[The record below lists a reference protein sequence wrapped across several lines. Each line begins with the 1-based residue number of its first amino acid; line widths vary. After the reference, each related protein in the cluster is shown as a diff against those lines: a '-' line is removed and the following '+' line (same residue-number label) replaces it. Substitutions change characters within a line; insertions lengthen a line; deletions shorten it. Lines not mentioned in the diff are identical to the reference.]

1 MATIPLEDNFTDIV
15 GKAQRGLKLSDDQ
28 LAAKAD
34 ITVEELARVK
44 GGDANKALLETLAWN
59 LELGAAALVESSRKV
74 WFPKPVEVDGLKQF
88 NTVYEDM
95 TVNYY
100 LAWDAKSKQTVI
112 FDTGADCSAALEFAR
127 TNGLKIKLILLTHT
141 HIDHIVDL
149 PRLKAETSA
158 PVWVGKYENFAD
170 AQPFAEGRAFKVG
183 ALKIETR
190 RTSGH
195 AAGGITFVI
204 SGLSRPVA
212 IVGDAIFAGSMGGG
226 MISYSEALD
235 NNRRKIFTLPEN
247 TVLCPGHGPLT
258 SVGEEKAHNPFYPEF
273 QKSLTSQKKD
283 KNMAERIGVVGIGRM
298 GANMARRLKECGYPV
313 TAVFDVRTQS
323 ATDLALEIG
332 AEACGTL
339 ARVTEL
345 SDVVITVVTD
355 DKAMDAIFAGKK
367 DNLLKGAKGRTF
379 INCATI
385 SPKTHINVGKLAKKA
400 GAASLEACMASSI
413 NQARAG
419 TLYLMIGG
427 DEAVFKKM
435 KPLLTKLSDEGKLLR
450 YIGQAGQAAVVKA
463 LVNMVM
469 NINTAGLAEG
479 LAVGQAY
486 GIDLKLL
493 MEVFSQT
500 GANSRVLVTDGED
513 MMNRDHSC
521 FFSASHAAKD
531 SGIALKLGLEKKMNL
546 PLATATLKQ
555 YIKMTKEGLGELD
568 KSGIAELTFK
578 GRHKS
583 KKK

>member
-1 MATIPLEDNFTDIV
+1 MVTIPLEDSFTDIV

-28 LAAKAD
+28 LAAKAG
-34 ITVEELARVK
+34 ISVEDLGRVK
-44 GGDANKALLETLAWN
+44 GGEANEALLETLAWN
-59 LELGAAALVESSRKV
+59 LDLGAAALIDSARKA
-74 WFPKPVEVDGLKQF
+74 WFPEPVQVAGLEQF

-95 TVNYY
+95 TVNCY
-100 LAWDAKSKQTVI
+100 LAWDAKSKLAVV
-112 FDTGADCSAALEFAR
+112 FDTGADCSAALQFAKAK
-127 TNGLKIKLILLTHT
+127 GLKIKLILLTHT

-149 PRLKAETSA
+149 PRLKAETGA
-158 PVWVGKYENFAD
+158 PAWVGEHENYPD
-170 AQPFAEGRAFKVG
+170 AQPFAEGRTFKVG

-195 AAGGITFVI
+195 AAGGITFII
-204 SGLSRPVA
+204 SGLARPVA

-226 MISYSEALD
+226 MISFSEALD

-258 SVGEEKAHNPFYPEF
+258 TVGEEKAHNPFYPEF
-273 QKSLTSQKKD
+273 QTSITPQKKD
-283 KNMAERIGVVGIGRM
+283 KIMAERIGVVGVGRM
-298 GANMARRLKECGYPV
+298 GANIARRLKECGYPV

-323 ATDLALEIG
+323 ATDIAREIG
-332 AEACGTL
+332 AEACTTL
-339 ARVTEL
+339 SRVTEL

-355 DKAMDAIFAGKK
+355 DKSMDGIFAGKK

-379 INCATI
+379 INCATV
-385 SPKTHINVGKLAKKA
+385 SPKTHINVEKLAKKA

-427 DEAVFKKM
+427 DEAVFNKV
-435 KPLLTKLSDEGKLLR
+435 KPLLTKLSDEGKLVR
-450 YIGQAGQAAVVKA
+450 YIGKAGQAAVVKA

-479 LAVGQAY
+479 LAVGQAF
-486 GIDLKLL
+486 GIDLKML

-531 SGIALKLGLEKKMNL
+531 SGIALKLGVEKKMNL
-546 PLATATLKQ
+546 PLGTATFKQ
-555 YIKMTKEGLGELD
+555 YTKMVKEGLGELD

-578 GRHKS
+578 GRHKA

>member
-1 MATIPLEDNFTDIV
+1 MPTIPLEDSFTDIV
-15 GKAQRGLKLSDDQ
+15 GKTQRGLKLTDDQ
-28 LAAKAD
+28 LAAQSG
-34 ITVEELARVK
+34 ITVDELARVK
-44 GGDANKALLETLAWN
+44 GGEANDTLLRKL
-59 LELGAAALVESSRKV
+59 AAALRLGADALTDSATKA
-74 WFPKPVEVDGLKQF
+74 WFPEPVEVAGLQQF

-95 TVNYY
+95 TVNFY
-100 LAWDAKSKQTVI
+100 LAWDAKSKQAVV
-112 FDTGADCSAALEFAR
+112 FDTGADCSPALRFAR
-127 TNGLKIKLILLTHT
+127 ANGLTIQLILLTHT

-149 PRLKAETSA
+149 ARLKAETGA
-158 PVWVGKYENFAD
+158 PAWVGKNESFAD
-170 AQPFAEGRAFKVG
+170 AQPFTEGKTFKVG
-183 ALKIETR
+183 ALKIEMR
-190 RTSGH
+190 QTSGH

-204 SGLSRPVA
+204 SGLERPVA
-212 IVGDAIFAGSMGGG
+212 IVGDAVFAGSMGGG
-226 MISYSEALD
+226 MISFAEALD
-235 NNRRKIFTLPEN
+235 TNRRKIFTLPDN

-258 SVGEEKAHNPFYPEF
+258 TVGEEKAHNPFYPEF
-273 QKSLTSQKKD
+273 QNSLTKKD
-283 KNMAERIGVVGIGRM
+283 KTMAERIGVVGVGRM

-313 TAVFDVRTQS
+313 SAIFDARAQS
-323 ATDLALEIG
+323 ANEVAKEIG
-332 AEACGTL
+332 AEACATL

-355 DKAMDAIFAGKK
+355 DKAMDNIFTGKK

-379 INCATI
+379 INCATV
-385 SPKTHINVGKLAKKA
+385 SPKTHIAVEKLAKKA

-427 DEAVFKKM
+427 DEGVFKKT

-450 YIGQAGQAAVVKA
+450 YIGKAGQAGVVKA

-486 GIDLKLL
+486 GIDLKML

-531 SGIALKLGLEKKMNL
+531 SGIALQLGLDKKMNL
-546 PLATATLKQ
+546 PLGTATLKQ
-555 YIKMTKEGLGELD
+555 YTRMVKEGLGELD